1 MHEIRFLQDHIF
13 RSDPCPVF
21 FLDVLFKI
29 DRISTALSKY
39 IKTLEDVKK
48 VPVMYLKIQ
57 PPMRK
62 RKREKIPDL

>member
-1 MHEIRFLQDHIF
+1 MKYNAAFCFKWTYKMQD
-13 RSDPCPVF
+13 CN
-21 FLDVLFKI
+21 
-29 DRISTALSKY
+29 

-62 RKREKIPDL
+62 LKREKIPDL